1 MITVRIP
8 SALRPYAGNEKD
20 VSLDATNVASALEQ
34 LVVKYPSL
42 TAHLYDESGELRQ
55 YVNLFIDD
63 ANIRDLEGLQT
74 PLDAGA
80 RLLIIPSIAGGS
92 QEMALQQA

>member
-1 MITVRIP
+1 MITVRLP

-20 VSLDATNVASALEQ
+20 VSLDATSVAAALEQ

-55 YVNLFIDD
+55 YVNLFIDE

-74 PLDAGA
+74 PLDPGA

-92 QEMALQQA
+92 QDMAPNQA